1 MLRALRWSLRYVLL
15 IALVPACLPALTSS
29 TVAPAA
35 DNAAIARAFAD
46 HRSELQVTAQ
56 GRVERLLSDDT
67 SATSTHQRFILKLD
81 DLAQT
86 LLITNN
92 VSVGKRVPVA
102 AGDALVVH
110 GEFIWNDQGGLVHF
124 THHDPDG
131 SHESGWILRD
141 GVRYE

>member
-1 MLRALRWSLRYVLL
+1 M
-15 IALVPACLPALTSS
+15 PACLPALTSS